1 MIMHF
6 WGVRGSVPWATP
18 GSIGHGCNT
27 PCLEIRNPRTGSLLV
42 LDAGSGVVGLSQTL
56 GKDPRDVPILLTHYH
71 WDHTQGLP
79 FFDAFYK
86 PRWTPS
92 IWAPRLRAIDLEW
105 VKTIFDSPFYPVPF
119 TSLPSPPAVHLVEEG
134 EFTIGPFRIRSLMLR
149 HPGGAFAYRI
159 AGDHGDIVY
168 ATDHEFGNAAIDA
181 ALGDF
186 ARGATGI
193 VLDAHFTPSEI
204 EHHRGWGHSTWEQ
217 CARFA
222 ATHTVGRLWLFHHKP
237 GRSDVELNIIESEAR
252 QIFAQTTAAR
262 EGDFFE
268 F

>member
-1 MIMHF
+1 MLMHF
-6 WGVRGSVPWATP
+6 WGVRGSVPWATA

-27 PCLEIRNPRTGSLLV
+27 PCLEIRDPRSGRILV

-56 GKDPRDVPILLTHYH
+56 GQAPREVPILLTHYH

-79 FFDAFYK
+79 FFEPFYRA
-86 PRWTPS
+86 RWQPS

-134 EFTIGPFRIRSLMLR
+134 AFDIGTFHVRSLMLR

-159 AGDHGDIVY
+159 AGGAGDIVY

-181 ALGDF
+181 ALGEF
-186 ARGATGI
+186 ARGPPSLVQAAERDPSDNIG
-193 VLDAHFTPSEI
+193 LAH
-204 EHHRGWGHSTWEQ
+204 
-217 CARFA
+217 
-222 ATHTVGRLWLFHHKP
+222 V
-237 GRSDVELNIIESEAR
+237 
-252 QIFAQTTAAR
+252 
-262 EGDFFE
+262 
-268 F
+268 